1 MSILEGQWV
10 ALTHGIGT
18 QSSMATVSLSSLSG
32 LGNNTRLCKLHT
44 GKGHNF
50 GLQTFPM
57 HWPVQWSE
65 LMYTWVNSTVKNSSV
80 LETERNVRVLT
91 DRWRGDTYTK
101 STETGQRGVSYR
113 WASAMWRANCLM
125 GSKCGNRNKS
135 GELPHDRKSRPFF
148 PWSDRELDSNTQN
161 KEWLDMKGW
170 LSPTVTGYVPSC
182 WRCGGCLQ
190 PEVSKAWPAIQGPQA
205 AKSTKTEV
213 GWKQLEV
220 EKIEI

>member
-80 LETERNVRVLT
+80 LETDEMSGCWQTVEGETLT
-91 DRWRGDTYTK
+91 QNPLRQGKGVWATDGHQPCEELTVSWEV
-101 STETGQRGVSYR
+101 SVETETRVGSYPMTGSPDLSSLGLTGSWTLILRIKNGLTWKAGWVQQWLGMFLLAGAVVDACSQR
-113 WASAMWRANCLM
+113 WARH
-125 GSKCGNRNKS
+125 GQPYKDHK
-135 GELPHDRKSRPFF
+135 RP
-148 PWSDRELDSNTQN
+148 RVQ
-161 KEWLDMKGW
+161 
-170 LSPTVTGYVPSC
+170 
-182 WRCGGCLQ
+182 RQ
-190 PEVSKAWPAIQGPQA
+190 R
-205 AKSTKTEV
+205 
-213 GWKQLEV
+213 
-220 EKIEI
+220 